1 MPLPI
6 SASPGKTAARFR
18 RIALA
23 LSLAGFFIS
32 LLFSPS
38 GAAAVAFSNA
48 SLNGTCGLSDV
59 SLSGSGTNNAVIG
72 VLTFD
77 GSGDLSGEVSSADNS
92 GDAFTPFT
100 AISGGSYSV
109 NADGT
114 ATATFSIGGGA
125 INLSFAIDQSN
136 SEIRGIDS
144 KTGKAAYFRCRMQTA
159 VSASSGTSNLSGTYA
174 FLFAEDAGTSSV
186 TTMGSSVAAGIITL
200 DGADHLSGNAAFN
213 STSASSFQAFS
224 TFSGG
229 TYMFNP
235 TTHIGS
241 MTFTPQ
247 GGPTFTFPF
256 TVSDSFSQLR
266 GIDSAGN
273 VAGSFQAQ
281 LQ

>member
-6 SASPGKTAARFR
+6 SASPGKAAARFR

-23 LSLAGFFIS
+23 LSLAGFFVS
-32 LLFSPS
+32 QLLSPA
-38 GAAAVAFSNA
+38 GAAAAFSNA
-48 SLNGTCGLSDV
+48 SLNGTCGLSV
-59 SLSGSGTNNAVIG
+59 VALNGSGTSNVVVG

-77 GSGDLSGEVSSADNS
+77 GSGNLSGQVSAADNS

-109 NADGT
+109 NNDGT
-114 ATATFSIGGGA
+114 GNATFSIGGGA
-125 INLSFAIDQSN
+125 NNISFAIDDSN
-136 SEIRGIDS
+136 SEIRGIDQKS
-144 KTGKAAYFRCRMQTA
+144 GKASYFRCRMQTA
-159 VSASSGTSNLSGTYA
+159 VSAISGTSNLSGTYA

-186 TTMGSSVAAGIITL
+186 TTMGSSVAAGIIAL
-200 DGADHLSGNAAFN
+200 DGAGHLSGNAAFN
-213 STSASSFQAFS
+213 TTSASSFQPFS
-224 TFSGG
+224 TFTGG
-229 TYMFNP
+229 TYTFNP
-235 TTHIGS
+235 TALTGS

-266 GIDSAGN
+266 GMDSAGN